1 MSEIIKGISNLFA
14 SIFQVLEGT
23 IKTIVNTIIGAIS
36 TVLDVIIGLFKSLFS
51 LAEGVVGLVI
61 GKYTMF
67 QNENRGR
74 KRVSCQKEKS
84 RADKTF

>member
-51 LAEGVVGLVI
+51 LAEGVIGLVI
-61 GKYTMF
+61 GKYTIF

-74 KRVSCQKEKS
+74 KEYLVKKRNAS
-84 RADKTF
+84 